1 MDDPLLGAK
10 PSISFLTED
19 TDPQLSARTTAILQA
34 LKCKTNFPTP
44 TPTLA
49 AVGAGLTAF
58 NDALAAAVG
67 GGVALTLA
75 KNEALVALVALVALL
90 RELSAYVQLACNGDL
105 AKLLT
110 SGFPTQKNGRTPVGT
125 LPAPTVSVRLGV
137 RSGDLAAKAE
147 PLYGASTYQ
156 WRVSLASSPG
166 TPVQTALTTAASN
179 AFTGL
184 TPGVVYQI
192 TASAVGASGPSD
204 WSDPATQMVV

>member
-1 MDDPLLGAK
+1 M
-10 PSISFLTED
+10 ST
-19 TDPQLSARTTAILQA
+19 RTTAIVQA
-34 LKCKTNFPTP
+34 LTNNATYPTP

-49 AVGAGLTAF
+49 AVGMGLQTF

-75 KNEALVALVALVALL
+75 KNDARAALVALL
-90 RELSAYVQLACNGDL
+90 RELASYVQLTCNGDRT
-105 AKLLT
+105 KLLT
-110 SGFPTQKNGRTPVGT
+110 SGFPTQKAVRTPVGV
-125 LPAPTVSVRLGV
+125 LPAPSVTVKLGE
-137 RSGDLAAKAE
+137 RSGDLAAKLE

-156 WRVSLASSPG
+156 WRVSIASSPG

-179 AFTGL
+179 VFTGL

-192 TASAVGASGPSD
+192 TASAVGAWGPSN